1 MQHICETKLATVSG
15 VSSGVKDK
23 VTTERLLVFLT
34 CEPKKWLWY
43 SCAIPDGLGPESIK
57 T

>member
-15 VSSGVKDK
+15 VSSGVNDK
-23 VTTERLLVFLT
+23 VTTERLLVFQIGHFSDLQT
-34 CEPKKWLWY
+34 KKMVMVQL
-43 SCAIPDGLGPESIK
+43 CHPRSIK